1 MANIMERFEA
11 NRGKSPDEAG
21 MYWSGGP
28 VEVASR
34 TWFVSNFSGVT
45 AFETQAG
52 LVLVDSGTE
61 RLAPGL
67 AAQLRENTQAPVHLY
82 ARPSRSRLWSEIRFW
97 CPISRDHESWHS
109 ARSSTGLRAMS
120 GPPASMLGS
129 MQDNSLGHR
138 ATCSTLFGCRP

>member
-52 LVLVDSGTE
+52 LVVVDSGTE

-67 AAQLRENTQAPVHLY
+67 AAQLRENTQAPVHTAIFTHGHLDHAY
-82 ARPSRSRLWSEIRFW
+82 GLKSFLVPDQPRPRIV
-97 CPISRDHESWHS
+97 
-109 ARSSTGLRAMS
+109 AQRAIPNIA
-120 GPPASMLGS
+120 GEG
-129 MQDNSLGHR
+129 NG
-138 ATCSTLFGCRP
+138 G